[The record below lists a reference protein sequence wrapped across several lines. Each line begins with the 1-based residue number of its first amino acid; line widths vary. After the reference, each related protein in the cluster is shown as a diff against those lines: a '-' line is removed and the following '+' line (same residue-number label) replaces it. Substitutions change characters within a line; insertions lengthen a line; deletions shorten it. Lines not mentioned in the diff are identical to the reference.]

1 MFIVAKLDFGLGNNL
16 FRYMAGKI
24 FQRETGLKFYHA
36 SLASVGVETH
46 LTDDQVVNLIKRNKC
61 FDVTEDNFDYA
72 LKNVKEIEVNY
83 DAINL
88 VGFFEKWDIFDGELD
103 FCRRQLTL
111 PNIDGDT
118 DALTLHIRL
127 QNRLVEKNNFFN
139 LLSPTFYSN
148 LIETVG
154 NNKIKIVTDIEHWY
168 DFSVEDLDEITRH
181 HFMGPN
187 PACLLVDKSLSMKY
201 MDDLTKGLE
210 RYNPKICIS
219 SAAVMPGSGGL
230 RGGQMEA
237 FNEIFNSKQIFV
249 HNSTF
254 SWWAANLSAAE
265 QIYVYGPWKPSRKL
279 NHHSLG
285 KTKFINEPNKIW
297 KAVGTVDDTYM
308 DINDFG
314 DWDKQ
319 FGWVLWKNRI
329 LKLLRKLSLV
339 KYDEFDTRNR

>member
-24 FQRETGLKFYHA
+24 LQRETGFQFHHA
-36 SLASVGVETH
+36 SLSSVGVETQF
-46 LTDDQVVNLIKRNKC
+46 TDDQVVDLIKRHKC
-61 FDVTEDNFDYA
+61 FDLTEDNFDYA
-72 LKNVKEIEVNY
+72 LKNTTEIEANY

-103 FCRRQLTL
+103 FCRGQLNL
-111 PNIDGDT
+111 SNIGGDS
-118 DALTLHIRL
+118 DAFTLHIRL

-139 LLSPTFYSN
+139 LLSPKFYSS
-148 LIETVG
+148 LIEMVG
-154 NNKIKIVTDIEHWY
+154 NEKIKIVTDIERWY
-168 DFSVEDLDEITRH
+168 EFSEDDLDEITRH

-187 PACLLVDKSLSMKY
+187 PASLLVEKSLSMQY
-201 MDDLTKGLE
+201 MNDLTKELE
-210 RYNPKICIS
+210 KYSPKICIS
-219 SAAVMPGSGGL
+219 NAAVMPGSGGL

-237 FNEIFNSKQIFV
+237 FSEIFNSKQIFV

-254 SWWAANLSAAE
+254 SWWAANLSAAD

-285 KTKFINEPNKIW
+285 KTKFVNEPHKNWI
-297 KAVGTVDDTYM
+297 AAGTVGDTYM

-314 DWDKQ
+314 DWNKQ
-319 FGWVLWKNRI
+319 FRRVLWKNRA
-329 LKLLRKLSLV
+329 LKLLRKLSVV
-339 KYDEFDTRNR
+339 KHDEFDPRNR